1 MDTMVKEGTTNA
13 VQGPDSSTLAE
24 LRKSVNAIAE
34 ELSAVAE
41 ERARALK
48 EGTQAG
54 ANSLRRS
61 IRRQPVV
68 AIGIAALAGALLAL
82 AVVPRLSRGRSR
94 SRWEAWAPHVT
105 RADLYDV
112 ADNIQRSLARATS
125 ATAAPLASSLE
136 RLVEAFSKIDSKESL
151 NEMIQ
156 KAGAWFQRPR
166 SPRS

>member
-1 MDTMVKEGTTNA
+1 M
-13 VQGPDSSTLAE
+13 
-24 LRKSVNAIAE
+24 
-34 ELSAVAE
+34 AE

-54 ANSLRRS
+54 ANSLRRT

-68 AIGIAALAGALLAL
+68 AIGIATVAGALLAL
-82 AVVPRLSRGRSR
+82 AVVPRIARGRNR

-125 ATAAPLASSLE
+125 ATTAPVASSLE
-136 RLVEAFSKIDSKESL
+136 RLVDAFSKMNSRNPSTSCFRRRGPGS
-151 NEMIQ
+151 N
-156 KAGAWFQRPR
+156 GHGRPGLDILGVT
-166 SPRS
+166 SIALSGCAHGLPP